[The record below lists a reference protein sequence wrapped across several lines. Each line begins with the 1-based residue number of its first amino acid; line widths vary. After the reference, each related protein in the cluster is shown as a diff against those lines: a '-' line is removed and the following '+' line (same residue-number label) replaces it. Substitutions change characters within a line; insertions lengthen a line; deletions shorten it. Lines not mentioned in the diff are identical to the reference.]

1 MTLTAPP
8 CGAPGFRKELY
19 MSVLAR
25 ERNLSKLEF
34 YMNARKL
41 YKKMLFLMV
50 RDFGLKP
57 RARQPTFYTRGWNAE
72 DKELFEQIADKYGLT
87 HIVDDYPFWAIE
99 TFRNKII
106 RLLDEMMENI
116 TNAYTIWAT
125 TKMEADF
132 RRVSQDKA
140 IAACESLKQTFELIV
155 DVLPVNADKL
165 LPYIDSINREIAL
178 LKGWRKADNKRNK
191 TLV

>member
-1 MTLTAPP
+1 
-8 CGAPGFRKELY
+8 

-57 RARQPTFYTRGWNAE
+57 RARQPTFYTRGWNAG
-72 DKELFEQIADKYGLT
+72 DKELFEQIADKYGLK

-99 TFRNKII
+99 LFRNKLI

-116 TNAYTIWAT
+116 TNAYTIWVT